1 MSIYDEEF
9 YKQQSQGSYQSAKEI
24 IPIIN
29 SFIPNIQSVL
39 DVGCGIG
46 TWLKAWQEQ
55 NKLIEIFG
63 VDGNDISG
71 SFFYIDKSNYKKI
84 DLTTTANAILDDI
97 KYSLKSSD
105 YRRGGVKLFSL
116 TQSLEVAEHIDEK
129 YAQNFIE
136 LLTLTSDIIL
146 FSAAIPNQGG
156 LEHINEQ
163 PPKYW
168 ANLFEKYDY
177 LCFDIRNLFWEND
190 KIDFW
195 YRQNIFLYIHK
206 DKINSLE
213 LPIKPTQNPLHIVH
227 PEKLIGSLE
236 VKKEKENEKNKG
248 FRLYLRH
255 PKKIFQGKK

>member
-29 SFIPNIQSVL
+29 NFIPNIQSVL

-63 VDGNDISG
+63 VDGNDISE
-71 SFFYIDKSNYKKI
+71 SFFYIDKHNYKKV
-84 DLTTTANAILDDI
+84 DLTTTANTILDDI
-97 KYSLKSSD
+97 KQSLKDINKNYS
-105 YRRGGVKLFSL
+105 KLFNL

-213 LPIKPTQNPLHIVH
+213 LPIKSTQNPMHMVH
-227 PEKLIGSLE
+227 PEKLIGLLE
-236 VKKEKENEKNKG
+236 AKKEKENEKNKG

>member
-1 MSIYDEEF
+1 M
-9 YKQQSQGSYQSAKEI
+9 
-24 IPIIN
+24 
-29 SFIPNIQSVL
+29 
-39 DVGCGIG
+39 
-46 TWLKAWQEQ
+46 
-55 NKLIEIFG
+55 
-63 VDGNDISG
+63 
-71 SFFYIDKSNYKKI
+71 
-84 DLTTTANAILDDI
+84 
-97 KYSLKSSD
+97 
-105 YRRGGVKLFSL
+105 FSL

-129 YAQNFIE
+129 FAQNFIE

-213 LPIKPTQNPLHIVH
+213 LPIKPTQNPMYIVH
-227 PEKLIGSLE
+227 PEKLIGLLE
-236 VKKEKENEKNKG
+236 AKKENEKNKG